1 MSDPSNG
8 SAESGDM
15 HGQAEGQYVDLSR
28 VELLEALQSEDQT
41 WEKLAPRWSVTNPE
55 PPWKVC
61 LDATCDALS
70 AVGALD
76 SLERRHAEDELEDVY
91 SAIPN
96 PERQL
101 LSLAHIMLS
110 RGLLTEEELA
120 RQIRTVRA
128 RLEAV

>member
-1 MSDPSNG
+1 MSGSNVSVPDP
-8 SAESGDM
+8 
-15 HGQAEGQYVDLSR
+15 AEGQYVDLR
-28 VELLEALQSEDQT
+28 RIELLESIQNEDQT
-41 WEKLAPRWSVTNPE
+41 WEKLAPRWCVTHPE

-70 AVGALD
+70 AGGALD
-76 SLERRHAEDELEDVY
+76 SLERRHAEDELETVY
-91 SAIPN
+91 SEIPN

-101 LSLAHIMLS
+101 MALAHIMLS

-120 RQIRTVRA
+120 RRMEAVRV

>member
-1 MSDPSNG
+1 MSG
-8 SAESGDM
+8 EGV
-15 HGQAEGQYVDLSR
+15 GIQEQTEGQYVDLR
-28 VELLEALQSEDQT
+28 RIALLEAIQNEDQT
-41 WEKLAPRWSVTNPE
+41 WAKLAPRWCVTNPE

-61 LDATCDALS
+61 LDATCDAL
-70 AVGALD
+70 AAGGALD
-76 SLERRHAEDELEDVY
+76 NLERRHAEDELETVY

-101 LSLAHIMLS
+101 LTLAHIMLS

-120 RQIRTVRA
+120 RRMRTVRV

>member
-1 MSDPSNG
+1 MSA
-8 SAESGDM
+8 AEAAG
-15 HGQAEGQYVDLSR
+15 HGYPRGQYVDLNR
-28 VELLEALQSEDQT
+28 VELLEALQDEDQT
-41 WEKLAPRWSVTNPE
+41 WERLAARWSVTNPE

-76 SLERRHAEDELEDVY
+76 SLERRHAEDELEEVY
-91 SAIPN
+91 SEIPN

-101 LSLAHIMLS
+101 LTLAHIMLS
-110 RGLLTEEELA
+110 RGLVTEEELA
-120 RQIRTVRA
+120 RQIRTVRD

>member
-1 MSDPSNG
+1 MSG
-8 SAESGDM
+8 ASGAA
-15 HGQAEGQYVDLSR
+15 HGHGEGQHVDLR
-28 VELLEALQSEDQT
+28 PVELLEALQDEDQT
-41 WEKLAPRWSVTNPE
+41 WDRLAARWSVTNPE

-76 SLERRHAEDELEDVY
+76 SLERRHAEDELETVY
-91 SAIPN
+91 SEIPN

-110 RGLLTEEELA
+110 RGLVTEEELA
-120 RQIRTVRA
+120 RQIRTVRD